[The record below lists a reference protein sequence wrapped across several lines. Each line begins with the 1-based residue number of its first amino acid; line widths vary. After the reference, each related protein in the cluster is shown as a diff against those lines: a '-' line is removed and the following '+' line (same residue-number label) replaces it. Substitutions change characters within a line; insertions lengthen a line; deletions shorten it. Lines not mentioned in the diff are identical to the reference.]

1 MADKTETTVSLDF
14 GRISLNEQ
22 LVLYLFGTPGQ
33 ERFWFLWNGLFK
45 GALGAVVLVDTRRL
59 ASSFRAIEEMER
71 LDVPFVIALNV
82 FPDSQDHPVE
92 EIRDALDI
100 SPHTP
105 IVACDARDRASSRDV
120 LIALIRHLKERS
132 AAASGAP
139 MNAQSS
145 QRPLTPPRGLPRR
158 ARRRRRLHPAVRGG
172 GGDRPARHLRAA
184 AQRARGRWRPYCWR
198 ATCPPGWSSATARTG
213 GCWTTPASSA
223 GIRASG
229 GTGRRGGSRRPRR

>member
-1 MADKTETTVSLDF
+1 MVSARSDDPLSSAPAVVASPGARPLKIVVAGGFAVGKTTFVGAISEIEPLTAEAVMSDASHGIDDFGHAGLKTATTVGIDF
-14 GRISLNEQ
+14 GRITIADD

-71 LDVPFVIALNV
+71 QNVPFVIALNV
-82 FPDSQDHPVE
+82 FPDSKDHPVE

-132 AAASGAP
+132 AVA
-139 MNAQSS
+139 
-145 QRPLTPPRGLPRR
+145 LEPR
-158 ARRRRRLHPAVRGG
+158 
-172 GGDRPARHLRAA
+172 
-184 AQRARGRWRPYCWR
+184 
-198 ATCPPGWSSATARTG
+198 
-213 GCWTTPASSA
+213 
-223 GIRASG
+223 
-229 GTGRRGGSRRPRR
+229 